1 MTTTHL
7 PYLAAVSVR
16 GEDAGS
22 FLQAQLSADLD
33 PLQTGQS
40 CLAAYCE
47 PRGNVLAVLRVE
59 KRENDYLL
67 LLEKSLRDG
76 VLKRLGMYV
85 LRARVEF
92 EALDDAV
99 VGKLVNEVLEYDL
112 VEAGS
117 DPGAGLVENW
127 RAAELRR
134 GLAWLGSQTA
144 GQFLPQML
152 GLERLGAVSFKK
164 GCFPGQEIIARLRY
178 LGKLKRFPLLLR
190 AASGLELAP
199 GQEVTLLA
207 DSAEDKAAVVDCAL
221 DGDSRLV
228 FVVTRLDPENPP
240 LSMQVAGQNLAV
252 EVVAQAWATI

>member
-1 MTTTHL
+1 MTTTYL
-7 PYLAAVSVR
+7 TYLAAVSVR
-16 GEDAGS
+16 GDDAGS
-22 FLQAQLSADLD
+22 FLQAQLSADLE

-40 CLAAYCE
+40 CFAAYCE

-67 LLEKSLRDG
+67 LLAKSLRDD

-99 VGKLVNEVLEYDL
+99 VGSLANEVLDYGL
-112 VEAGS
+112 AEAGGE
-117 DPGAGLVENW
+117 PGGGLVEDW

-134 GLAWLGSQTA
+134 GLAWLGTQTA

-190 AASGLELAP
+190 VAPGLELAP
-199 GQEVTLLA
+199 GEEVTLLG
-207 DSAEDKAAVVDCAL
+207 DSAEDKAAVVDTAL
-221 DGDSRLV
+221 DGDSCLV

-240 LSMQVAGQNLAV
+240 QSMQVAEESVAV
-252 EVVAQAWATI
+252 EVVAQAWATM

>member
-22 FLQAQLSADLD
+22 FLQAQLTADLE
-33 PLQTGQS
+33 PLEPGRS

-59 KRENDYLL
+59 KRENGYLL
-67 LLEKSLRDG
+67 LMAKSLREG
-76 VLKRLGMYV
+76 VIKRLGMYV

-99 VGKLVNEVLEYDL
+99 VARVTGEAPEYDL
-112 VEAGS
+112 AGAS
-117 DPGAGLVENW
+117 DGPGSGNSEDW
-127 RAAELRR
+127 RAGELRR
-134 GLAWLGSQTA
+134 GLSWLGADTA

-152 GLERLGAVSFKK
+152 GLDRLGAVSFKK

-190 AASGLELAP
+190 TDSGLKVAP
-199 GQEVTLLA
+199 GEEVTLVG
-207 DSAEDKAAVVDCAL
+207 DSGEDKAAVVDTAV

-228 FVVTRLDPENPP
+228 FVVTRLDSENPP
-240 LSMQVAGQNLAV
+240 QSMLMAGESVAV